1 MGQSESAPPAAR
13 AGREPGLPRA
23 AARGAA
29 APAQQ
34 QQNEPGLL
42 DAAQTQAAR
51 AFWRARAGSAPL
63 APALAVAEA
72 LSLPPELA
80 PALGKALG
88 GSGEAVGEAAFVEA
102 VGTLAR
108 GTTLS
113 IREVLFR
120 CYDASAGSDEVAL
133 SGLFRLALAATL
145 AAGGED
151 SAPAASA
158 DVSALARGL
167 RQFASAQALL
177 EAPWGAQGLAA
188 LEPGSGSAAP
198 APALELV
205 LFSRWA
211 TQQVPDLQEGLV
223 ALVASRSGVRA
234 AKPRGALCP
243 GLLHGETR
251 SEVATLA
258 SAFALACSDARCQ
271 NTAWQPLYSSQRD
284 GLAFDALA
292 KGLVGYEGPTV
303 LLVRD
308 QEGLSFGALT
318 GVTWRE
324 EGQFYGDAGS
334 QLLALWPDFAL
345 RRARTDGS
353 APGTGNFQYLKVRG
367 RQGLQGLGL
376 GGDEL
381 TPRLLL
387 DRDFEQCR
395 AGALDLTYEEGAL
408 RGPGRLPAFE
418 PHVIE
423 AWGLGGD
430 AAAAAQAAERQ
441 DLDRL
446 QSNRRKVDKKAL
458 AGNAFDREFLLG
470 KTFAHEADKQAREGQ

>member
-1 MGQSESAPPAAR
+1 M
-13 AGREPGLPRA
+13 
-23 AARGAA
+23 
-29 APAQQ
+29 
-34 QQNEPGLL
+34 
-42 DAAQTQAAR
+42 
-51 AFWRARAGSAPL
+51 
-63 APALAVAEA
+63 
-72 LSLPPELA
+72 
-80 PALGKALG
+80 
-88 GSGEAVGEAAFVEA
+88 
-102 VGTLAR
+102 LAR
-108 GTTLS
+108 GTTLA

-120 CYDASAGSDEVAL
+120 CYDASSGSDEAAL

-145 AAGGED
+145 AAGGEAA
-151 SAPAASA
+151 APAASA

-167 RQFASAQALL
+167 RRFATAQALL
-177 EAPWGAQGLAA
+177 EAPWGAPELAA
-188 LEPGSGSAAP
+188 AEASLGSAAP
-198 APALELV
+198 ALELDI
-205 LFSRWA
+205 FHRWA
-211 TQQVPDLQEGLV
+211 TQQVPGLQEGLV
-223 ALVASRSGVRA
+223 ELVASRCGVLA
-234 AKPRGALCP
+234 AKPRAALCP

-251 SEVATLA
+251 SEVATLV
-258 SAFALACSDARCQ
+258 SAFALACSDARCLD
-271 NTAWQPLYSSQRD
+271 TAWQPLYSSQRD

-308 QEGLSFGALT
+308 HEGLSFGALT
-318 GVTWRE
+318 GTTWRE

-334 QLLALWPDFAL
+334 QLLALWPDFGL

-387 DRDFEQCR
+387 DREFEQCR

-408 RGPGRLPAFE
+408 RGPGRPPGFL

-446 QSNRRKVDKKAL
+446 QTNRRKVDKKAL

-470 KTFAHEADKQAREGQ
+470 KTFAHEGQKQGREGQ